1 MIASRLARLHE
12 PQGVY
17 DTEDLY
23 DLLEIA
29 AVDACNRMTED

>member
-1 MIASRLARLHE
+1 VIASRLASLHE
-12 PQGVY
+12 LQDVY

-29 AVDACNRMTED
+29 AVSNHNSIVDL